1 MMPVPVTPSVSVS
14 GRVQLRI
21 SPVPDF
27 DRLLNLDGALSRV
40 RNVESVTLADYAQEE
55 VTFRVEVVGSK
66 DAAEFAHEIG
76 EAAGVITDL
85 VDADA
90 SVLTIRIS

>member
-1 MMPVPVTPSVSVS
+1 VSVS